1 MLSIVITHL
10 LAGASAALVAAPP
23 MMKTAPAEAV
33 SNRFEC
39 GVCGGAV
46 GGCPNCMGPAPA
58 VTFNLPFGTFSGFD
72 LLTEEKSEPAAR
84 FECGVCGGAPDGCPN
99 CMAPSPSVTF
109 SAPLVGFGFELF
121 EAPTFDIPK
130 KSEPAASFECGV
142 CGGAAGGC
150 PNCGGYST
158 AAPTRR
164 TAVRLSAPLMMSV
177 PGFECGVCG
186 GAAGGCPN
194 CGGGCSASLVTAAAN
209 PGFECGACGGAAGGC
224 PNCGGYS
231 A

>member
-150 PNCGGYST
+150 PNCGGGY
-158 AAPTRR
+158 
-164 TAVRLSAPLMMSV
+164 
-177 PGFECGVCG
+177 
-186 GAAGGCPN
+186 
-194 CGGGCSASLVTAAAN
+194 SASLVTAAAN